1 MSQLVQDGKNPPV
14 AMRWLLLMA
23 VLVVGGPAQPARA
36 QGIRGSPHDLAAAAG
51 STGASV
57 CEFCHVPR
65 TAGPALAV
73 APLWSRDSGS
83 IGFSVYGVPPGSAD
97 SFDEGSERSGW
108 PGASTRLCLSCHD
121 GLRARSVLY
130 AGPNRLGMRHTVDR
144 RAEGRSEEPGVRG
157 SNLIDG
163 HPVFM
168 PYPARGD
175 PRFEIPPGRDG
186 WGGESPRDVKLIGGR
201 VECVSCHEAHDP
213 AIKPF
218 LRRSNAG
225 SAMCRTCH
233 RL

>member
-1 MSQLVQDGKNPPV
+1 MSQAVQQGKNPLV
-14 AMRWLLLMA
+14 ATRWLLLMA
-23 VLVVGGPAQPARA
+23 VLVVGGLGQQARA
-36 QGIRGSPHDLAAAAG
+36 QGIRGSPHDLASSAG
-51 STGASV
+51 SAGASV

-65 TAGPALAV
+65 VAGRALAV

-83 IGFSVYGVPPGSAD
+83 VGFSVYGVSPGSAD
-97 SFDEGSERSGW
+97 SFDDGDERSGW

-130 AGPNRLGMRHTVDR
+130 AGPNRLGMRHTIDR
-144 RAEGRSEEPGVRG
+144 RDEAGVRG

-175 PRFEIPPGRDG
+175 PRFEAPPGRDG
-186 WGGESPRDVKLIGGR
+186 WGAGSPRDVKLIGGR